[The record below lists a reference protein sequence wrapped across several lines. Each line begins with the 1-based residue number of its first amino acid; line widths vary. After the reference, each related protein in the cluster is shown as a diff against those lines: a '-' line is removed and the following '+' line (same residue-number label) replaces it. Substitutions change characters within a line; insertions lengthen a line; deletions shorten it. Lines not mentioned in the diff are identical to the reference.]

1 VKFLTDKTYNLF
13 EGLAEKSLLSEFT
26 FVGGSAI
33 GYYLR
38 HRLSEDLDFF
48 TWHERLPVETQ
59 SFIDALAKT
68 RNIVIANKTHTY
80 MDLFIDDIKV
90 TLFANDWDA
99 LKKDRSKIT
108 GNIFV
113 ANLPLLCAMKMNT
126 LSLRAKYR
134 DYYDLYVLNKE
145 KYSIREMLNFSMD
158 YIPGMTKKIFG
169 MQLTYTEDINDESI
183 DHLSPKYTVTLEN
196 IKSHFEKE
204 VGKLIT

>member
-1 VKFLTDKTYNLF
+1 MKFLTDNTYSLF
-13 EGLAEKSLLSEFT
+13 EELAEKSLLSDFT

-33 GYYLR
+33 GYYLG

-48 TWHERLPVETQ
+48 TWHEKLPVETQ

-68 RNIVIANKTHTY
+68 KNIVIANRTQTY
-80 MDLFIDDIKV
+80 MDLLINDIKV

-99 LKKDRSKIT
+99 LKKDRSNIT
-108 GNIFV
+108 GTIFV

-196 IKSHFEKE
+196 IKNHFEKE
-204 VGKLIT
+204 VYKLIT